1 MTLKSR
7 LKHKYIL
14 NIEKLNDTPH
24 LKKSIIESLEVEY
37 IFDLSL
43 TQAANLVWYL
53 GEGGPFTLQ
62 DLIDMFND
70 EV

>member
-14 NIEKLNDTPH
+14 NIEKLNDTPY
-24 LKKSIIESLEVEY
+24 LKQSIIESLDTEY

-43 TQAANLVWYL
+43 TQATFLVWYL
-53 GEGGPFTLQ
+53 RESKPFTLE
-62 DLIDMFND
+62 DLMDMFND
-70 EV
+70 

>member
-7 LKHKYIL
+7 LKQKYFL
-14 NIEKLNDTPH
+14 NLEDLNDTPH
-24 LKKSIIESLEVEY
+24 LKKSIIESLDTEY

-43 TQAANLVWYL
+43 TQATCLVWYL
-53 GEGGPFTLQ
+53 RESKPFTLEN
-62 DLIDMFND
+62 LMDMFND

>member
-7 LKHKYIL
+7 LKHKYFL
-14 NIEKLNDTPH
+14 NLEDLNDTPH
-24 LKKSIIESLEVEY
+24 LKKSIIKSLDTEY

-43 TQAANLVWYL
+43 TQATNLVWYL
-53 GEGGPFTLQ
+53 RENKPFTLE

-70 EV
+70 EI